1 MSRGLSR
8 SQIGVTEAMVES
20 FGETVFRLSHNL
32 QRRRG
37 DPVRLKDFDAIER
50 QRADLGLSDA
60 EISERIGLSHDQVT
74 FIRNLVERRR
84 IRRNHYQRLLELG
97 GGRRFRAERFTPH
110 EERPRYSEAAMN
122 LRDAMRFDG
131 GRAALYLERGWW
143 SPSDTLSRWLV
154 RAASEAPH
162 APAIVG
168 HGQCQSYGELAR
180 RVAALAGGLK
190 ALGLGAG
197 DVVGVQLP
205 NRAEYLASY
214 LAICAIG
221 GVMTTLYV
229 PCRAAEMETLLGHS
243 GARAFIGLDALGDF
257 RPAQTA
263 LDLRHRIPNLEH
275 VVVIGEAPDGA
286 RSFADL
292 TRAAPHDLSDG
303 PVAADPFL
311 LLYTS
316 GTSARPKGVP
326 LAYQGILGN
335 ARLGAPE
342 HGITNTDRILSAAP
356 FGHLYG
362 LYSFHLALATGA
374 ATVLLPAFTPPGLAR
389 TLAAQAVTV
398 LFAAP
403 AHVAACLGA
412 GLLDADALSRL
423 RLAVLSG
430 SAVAPSVARRLQQRM
445 AGGHVTQLWGMTE
458 TQAGLYTRPGDP
470 VETAAGSA
478 GRPGPGTEVRV
489 VGAGDAAL
497 PAGEEGELHVRGAL
511 LFAGYFNDP
520 EADRDAFS
528 ADGWFRTGDLAVADA
543 QGNVAITGR
552 CKDVI
557 NRGGVKYNPRD
568 IEDLLAAHPQ
578 VDMAAIV
585 PVPDPVLG
593 ERACCCITVAGD
605 EAPTLEGICAY
616 LEKGGVG
623 KPRWPERLEVL
634 DAMPLTAT
642 RKNHQGQA
650 DRAPVTGTSRRTT
663 GAETRICAT
672 RRHAARH
679 RSDPRHGLNCHFRN
693 CRNLQG
699 TRVIAAKV
707 TGRGQVTIPKRV
719 GNMMAGETGDRLAFD
734 FDECGGPGCVSR

>member
-37 DPVRLKDFDAIER
+37 DPIRLKDFEAVER

-60 EISERIGLSHDQVT
+60 EISERIGLSRDQVT

-97 GGRRFRAERFTPH
+97 GGRRFRSERFTPH
-110 EERPRYSEAAMN
+110 EERHDYSEAAMR

-131 GRAALYLERGWW
+131 DRAALYLEREWW
-143 SPSDTLSRWLV
+143 SPADTLSRWLV
-154 RAASEAPH
+154 RAASNTPG

-168 HGQCQSYGELAR
+168 DGQRLSYSELAE

-190 ALGLGAG
+190 AVGLGPG
-197 DVVGVQLP
+197 DVVAVQLP
-205 NRAEYLASY
+205 NRVEYLVSY

-229 PCRAAEMETLLGHS
+229 PYRAAEMESLLGHS
-243 GARAFIGLDALGDF
+243 RARAFIGVDAMGDFSPARTVLDLKGRTDSPEHVIVLGD
-257 RPAQTA
+257 P
-263 LDLRHRIPNLEH
+263 
-275 VVVIGEAPDGA
+275 PDGA
-286 RSFADL
+286 CAFADL
-292 TRAAPHDLSDG
+292 TRAPPHDLSDG

-342 HGITNTDRILSAAP
+342 HGVASTDRILSAAP
-356 FGHLYG
+356 FGHLYA
-362 LYSFHLALATGA
+362 LYSFHLALASGA
-374 ATVLLPAFTPPGLAR
+374 STVLLPAFTPPDLAR
-389 TLAAQAVTV
+389 TLETEAVTV

-403 AHVAACLGA
+403 AHIAACLGA
-412 GLLDADALSRL
+412 RLLDGDALSRL

-430 SAVAPSVARRLQQRM
+430 SAVAPSVARGLQERM
-445 AGGHVTQLWGMTE
+445 ANGHVTQLWGMTE

-470 VETAAGSA
+470 IEAASGSA
-478 GRPGPGTEVRV
+478 GRPSPGTEVRV
-489 VGAGDAAL
+489 VGPADAAL
-497 PAGEEGELHVRGAL
+497 PAGEEGELHVRGPL
-511 LFAGYFNDP
+511 LFPGYLDHPGAN
-520 EADRDAFS
+520 RDAFS
-528 ADGWFRTGDLAVADA
+528 DDGWFRTGDLAVVDNR
-543 QGNVAITGR
+543 GNVAITGR

-605 EAPTLEGICAY
+605 SAPTLEDICAY
-616 LEKGGVG
+616 LDENGVA
-623 KPRWPERLEVL
+623 KLRWPERLEVV

-642 RKNHQGQA
+642 RK
-650 DRAPVTGTSRRTT
+650 
-663 GAETRICAT
+663 I
-672 RRHAARH
+672 
-679 RSDPRHGLNCHFRN
+679 
-693 CRNLQG
+693 
-699 TRVIAAKV
+699 IK
-707 TGRGQVTIPKRV
+707 GRLV
-719 GNMMAGETGDRLAFD
+719 ERL
-734 FDECGGPGCVSR
+734 